1 MRRTL
6 NWFSL
11 ENPRRWW
18 LLVAVCLAL
27 ACVAGDANRSL
38 TDAAPVGLIAFTLT
52 GAVLAWALAQGRWSA
67 IKAGGVYASAG
78 VGVLTI
84 LTARISGIVS
94 SLFIEAFSI
103 FFVRLNREPLDLS
116 ALAGL
121 FFELNARMTGLLSRW
136 GQWLAAFSQGRTL
149 EDTVVD
155 GLMWLIAFWLLAGWV
170 AWMLGRRSDVFGALL
185 PLLALQAWLLDVYR
199 QDETML
205 LWFSLFIFVALLGLN
220 RYENRLREW
229 LRARVD
235 YSENAGVNSIV
246 SSLALAAL
254 VVGLAGMTPSVSVDE
269 IRRAWEE
276 RRTAQA
282 GETGSGTPV
291 RSGSGSSGA
300 AGERIAAGL
309 PRDHLLGGGVE
320 LSETL
325 VMQVRTNDFSPV
337 PRVDIQIDAP
347 RYYWRAYTYDYYSG
361 QGWASSAIATAD
373 YPASEI
379 LAVEK
384 PEYYRRVRHEFEI
397 LNSENET
404 LIYRAGLLE
413 SSNAPIRAEWRNV
426 LARLTLPAAPNGSAD
441 LYRAS
446 SPVSTYQVTSLI
458 TTVDV
463 ATLREIWPDYPDWVR
478 TKYLALP
485 PLPGRVT
492 ALAREITATAPSLY
506 DRAEAI
512 ERYLRTNYIYTL
524 DVPAPPTG
532 RDPVDYFLFDL
543 GEGYCDYYASAM
555 VVLARASGVPAR
567 LVVGY
572 VGGTYDPVQATY
584 TVREADAH
592 SWVEVYFPQ
601 VGWVEFEPT
610 ASQPGF
616 QRVGTGAAAL
626 PYIPPE
632 KIEEPP
638 LMWLW
643 RWLVGLPVFLP
654 WLALA
659 ALLAGLVLGLR
670 YLLRDWG
677 DPRPPAVRQ
686 IGRVYQAMQR
696 RGVKILKS
704 GFRASQ
710 TPQEFAEVLK
720 THLVTDIPDV
730 KMQQRQENAAKDVE
744 QIAELYQ
751 LSLFSAHLPGMK
763 DAKLA
768 EKAWAR
774 LRWRL

>member
-1 MRRTL
+1 MKRIL
-6 NWFSL
+6 GWFSF
-11 ENPRRWW
+11 ENPRKWW
-18 LLVAVCLAL
+18 LLAALCVAL
-27 ACVAGDANRSL
+27 ACLAGDANRSL
-38 TDAAPVGLIAFTLT
+38 SDAAPAGLIASTLT
-52 GAVLAWALAQGRWSA
+52 GAVVAWALAQGRWSA

-94 SLFIEAFSI
+94 SLFIETFSI
-103 FFVRLNREPLDLS
+103 FFARLNHEPLDLS

-121 FFELNARMTGLLSRW
+121 LFELNARMTGLLSRW
-136 GQWLAAFSQGRTL
+136 GQWLAAFSQGRAL
-149 EDTVVD
+149 EDAVVD
-155 GLMWLIAFWLLAGWV
+155 GLMWLIVFWLLAGWV
-170 AWMLGRRSDVFGALL
+170 AWMLGRRSEVIGAFL
-185 PLLALQAWLLDVYR
+185 PLLALQAWLLDAYP

-205 LWFSLFIFVALLGLN
+205 LWFSLFIFVALLGLT
-220 RYENRLREW
+220 RYANRLREW
-229 LRARVD
+229 LRTGVD
-235 YSENAGVNSIV
+235 YAENAALNSIG

-276 RRTAQA
+276 RRAAQA
-282 GETGSGTPV
+282 GETGPPA

-337 PRVDIQIDAP
+337 PRADIQIDAP

-361 QGWASSAIATAD
+361 QGWASSAISTAD

-384 PEYYRRVRHEFEI
+384 PEYYRRVQHDFEI

-404 LIYRAGLLE
+404 LIFRAGLLE
-413 SSNAPIRAEWRNV
+413 SANTPIRAEWRNV
-426 LARLTLPAAPNGSAD
+426 LTRLTLPAAPNGSAD

-446 SPVSTYQVTSLI
+446 SAVNTYQVTSLI

-463 ATLREIWPDYPDWVR
+463 ATLREIWPDYPEWVR

-512 ERYLRTNYIYTL
+512 ERYLRTNYTYTL

-572 VGGTYDPVQATY
+572 VGGTYDPLQATY

-616 QRVGTGAAAL
+616 QRVGTGAAPL

-632 KIEEPP
+632 KIKEPL

-643 RWLVGLPVFLP
+643 RWLVGLPAFLP

-659 ALLAGLVLGLR
+659 ALLAGLVLGIHH
-670 YLLRDWG
+670 LLRDWG
-677 DPRPPAVRQ
+677 DPRPPAARQ
-686 IGRVYQAMQR
+686 IGRAYQSMRR
-696 RGVKILKS
+696 RGARRL
-704 GFRASQ
+704 GAPLPESQ
-710 TPQEFAEVLK
+710 TPLEFAEALK
-720 THLVTDIPDV
+720 THLTTDTLDV
-730 KMQQRQENAAKDVE
+730 RMRQRQESATKDVQ

-768 EKAWAR
+768 AKAWAR
-774 LRWRL
+774 LRWML